1 MGNGPHS
8 QTVTGL
14 ATNELTTPSV
24 KRFGLHSPFFAR
36 RTIFFATDIA
46 MGASRSATFNRFKA
60 SSKAAVMAAVSS
72 GPNAVLISR
81 RVIGI
86 SLTCGWGLEKL
97 PVANRVRHP
106 DVPSLS

>member
-24 KRFGLHSPFFAR
+24 KRVGLHSPFFAR
-36 RTIFFATDIA
+36 RTIFFATDVA
-46 MGASRSATFNRFKA
+46 MGASRSAIFNRFT
-60 SSKAAVMAAVSS
+60 KAAVMAAVSS

-81 RVIGI
+81 RMIGI
-86 SLTCGWGLEKL
+86 SLTYRCESEKL
-97 PVANRVRHP
+97 PVA
-106 DVPSLS
+106 S